1 MDVTRVRIQTRESIY
16 RATMEISGLI
26 HWDMSLIAGQGRI
39 YKDLLIIS
47 ILFTK
52 YIHPYKSSDTSAR
65 SRSHTVGIFF
75 FAFNS
80 ST

>member
-1 MDVTRVRIQTRESIY
+1 MDVTRVRIQTHESIY
-16 RATMEISGLI
+16 KATKEISGLI
-26 HWDMSLIAGQGRI
+26 YWDMTLIAGHGMI
-39 YKDLLIIS
+39 YKDLSIIS